1 MLKRKF
7 TSEYVMIPV
16 LLIATYFFSISNI
29 GRIYPGIN
37 HIEFFDENKKIK
49 VNLNGL
55 ETAGWLIDEGIY
67 AIETPGHSDCHVMYY
82 WSDKKI
88 LFTGDALNFL
98 TPNDIQFGEI
108 QSTMESQKM
117 ILKIADKEN
126 ILMICQGHYI
136 PLENN
141 KAIVEY
147 ISDTIAKHE
156 HVYNKLKN
164 FLNQDNIYLGFDEL
178 YNRIC
183 GMDDSVIQKLLKIT
197 FPRSTLVF
205 LDVYLL
211 KVIKETMIKNNF
223 PEKEICAEDGNKI

>member
-1 MLKRKF
+1 
-7 TSEYVMIPV
+7 
-16 LLIATYFFSISNI
+16 
-29 GRIYPGIN
+29 
-37 HIEFFDENKKIK
+37 
-49 VNLNGL
+49 
-55 ETAGWLIDEGIY
+55 
-67 AIETPGHSDCHVMYY
+67 
-82 WSDKKI
+82 
-88 LFTGDALNFL
+88 
-98 TPNDIQFGEI
+98 
-108 QSTMESQKM
+108 
-117 ILKIADKEN
+117 
-126 ILMICQGHYI
+126 MICQGHYI